1 MSVSRREFLAS
12 AAYASAIL
20 GASGSAVPALGRLLS
35 ADPPAK
41 KLNILILGGT
51 SLTGPQMV
59 AYARTRGHKVTVFNR
74 GRTEKR
80 KGSVGDDVERL
91 LGDRD
96 PQKGDG
102 LKALEGDRTWD
113 VVIDTSGY
121 YPRVVRASAELLAK
135 RTKQYI
141 FVSTISVYKDGMPVG
156 SDETATLA
164 TMPDPTSEDMAGG
177 RFYGALKVLCEGV
190 VQETYGKNA
199 CVVRP
204 GLIVGPADDT
214 DRFTYWP
221 VRVAKGGEVLAP
233 GTPADPI
240 QFIDC
245 RDLGEWC
252 IRLAERGT
260 GGVFN
265 AAGPLPGI
273 TIGKLLDACKT
284 ASGSDASFSWAP
296 ADFLAQQ
303 QVSAWSDMPVWVPPG
318 DADSAGMAT
327 TKCDRAVAAGLT
339 FRPVE
344 QTVKDILAWW
354 PGEIERRRRVGAE
367 MVEQAK
373 KDGKEPPNL
382 PDPEKLRAGISR
394 DRELKVLEELKAQ
407 PKKA

>member
-1 MSVSRREFLAS
+1 MSVSRRDFLAS
-12 AAYASAIL
+12 AVSAAAL
-20 GASGSAVPALGRLLS
+20 VGAAGAATPALARLMR
-35 ADPPAK
+35 ADGP

-96 PQKGDG
+96 PAKGEG

-121 YPRVVRASAELLAK
+121 YPRIARASAELLAK

-141 FVSTISVYKDGMPVG
+141 FISTISVYKDGMPVG

-177 RFYGALKVLCEGV
+177 KYYGALKVLCENV
-190 VQETYGKNA
+190 VQEVYGKNA
-199 CVVRP
+199 CIVRP
-204 GLIVGPADDT
+204 GLIVGPGDDT

-233 GTPADPI
+233 NTPADPI
-240 QFIDC
+240 QYIDC

-252 IRLAERGT
+252 IRLAESGT

-265 AAGPLPGI
+265 AAGPVPGI
-273 TIGKLLDACKT
+273 SIGTLLDACKK
-284 ASGSDASFSWAP
+284 ASGSDATFTWVPSE
-296 ADFLAQQ
+296 FLAEK
-303 QVSAWSDMPVWVPPG
+303 QVAPWGDMPVWVPPG
-318 DADSAGMAT
+318 DADSAGMST
-327 TKCDRAVAAGLT
+327 TKSGRAVAKGLT

-354 PGEIERRRRVGAE
+354 PGEIERRKRVGAE

-382 PDPEKLRAGISR
+382 PDPNLLRAGISR
-394 DRELKVLEELKAQ
+394 ERELKVLEEWKA
-407 PKKA
+407 KKG